1 MQDALF
7 QSRVATGNLLKLQKE
22 LDNFLEL
29 DYLKELKILPTDE
42 DTAEEDNSITDKSDI
57 KNNRETILVDDSNIS
72 SSSSMLDSESILSAA
87 LTRAA
92 HII

>member
-42 DTAEEDNSITDKSDI
+42 DTAEEDNSQTDKSDI
-57 KNNRETILVDDSNIS
+57 KNNRETIIVDDSNI